1 MTRLLLTIIST
12 IAVAASPLAAC
23 YGQEVAGSVPP
34 AAPVS
39 SVDQS
44 HNQNQSQGPELQT
57 REPRYIIHR
66 EDVLTLKFPIAPE
79 MNQTVTVQP
88 DGFVNLSGAKSVHVE
103 GLTVPQAVDALKA
116 AYSSTLRDP
125 MITIDVKDFQKPLF
139 TVTGQVGKPGQYE
152 LRQTTTIIEAIAV
165 AGGLQPTSTT
175 HIYLFHHTPSGS
187 FNVEKLDLKDVLN
200 GKKVAENSEIRAGD
214 MLVIPES
221 NLTKFKKVVPYSL
234 GAYFNPSY

>member
-1 MTRLLLTIIST
+1 MTRMSLTLFST
-12 IAVAASPLAAC
+12 IAVAVCPLAAC
-23 YGQEVAGSVPP
+23 FGQEVAGSMPP
-34 AAPVS
+34 APPVS
-39 SVDQS
+39 AVDQS
-44 HNQNQSQGPELQT
+44 KGQGQNQGPELQT
-57 REPRYIIHR
+57 REPRYVIHR
-66 EDVLTLKFPIAPE
+66 QDILSLKFPIAPE
-79 MNQTVTVQP
+79 LDQTVTVQP
-88 DGFVNLSGAKSVHVE
+88 DGFVNLSGTKSVHVE

-116 AYSSTLRDP
+116 AYSATLRDP

-152 LRQTTTIIEAIAV
+152 LRQTTSIIEAIAV

-221 NLTKFKKVVPYSL
+221 NLTKFKKVVPYSF
-234 GAYFNPSY
+234 GGYINPSY